1 MPFDERTAKRVRP
14 LLSRRKSF
22 EEKKMFGGV
31 GFLLNGNMCCGVWKE
46 FLILRVGPAA
56 YEESLTQDYVRQF
69 DITGR
74 PMKGW
79 VMVEPPGFEE
89 PADLKAWVDLAV
101 LFSSSLPPKS
111 K

>member
-1 MPFDERTAKRVRP
+1 MPFDETTAKRVRP
-14 LLSRRKSF
+14 LLSRRKRF

-56 YEESLTQDYVRQF
+56 YEETLSQEFVRQF

-74 PMKGW
+74 AMKGW
-79 VMVEPPGFEE
+79 VMVEPPGFED
-89 PADLKAWVDLAV
+89 PADLKSWVDLAV
-101 LFSSSLPPKS
+101 LFSGSLPPKA

>member
-1 MPFDERTAKRVRP
+1 MPYDETTATRVRP
-14 LLSRRKSF
+14 LLSRRKGF
-22 EEKKMFGGV
+22 EEKQMFGGI

-56 YEESLTQDYVRQF
+56 YEETLAQEFVQQF

-74 PMKGW
+74 AMKGW
-79 VMVEPPGFEE
+79 VMIEPPGLAD
-89 PADLKAWVDLAV
+89 PADLKSWVDLAI
-101 LFSSSLPPKS
+101 LFAGSLPPKA